1 MERPKIALVVSN
13 LEKPNSARR
22 CSTLPARSS
31 TSSETSLSTTIEE
44 LQELLYLKPSYVG
57 AIAMLVRDELK
68 RQRREHP
75 TAAAEYQRLGRPAAD
90 GVRTDFL

>member
-1 MERPKIALVVSN
+1 MSRPKISLVVSN
-13 LEKPNSARR
+13 PEKPNSARP

-31 TSSETSLSTTIEE
+31 TSSELKLSTTFEE

-57 AIAMLVRDELK
+57 GIALLVRDELR

-75 TAAAEYQRLGRPAAD
+75 TAALEYQRLGRPSGE
-90 GVRTDFL
+90 GVRTDLL